1 MPSKLPMVH
10 LVIDEDLKD
19 KISEFHHKHRFKS
32 QSEAMRWLLAWAL
45 KKEPKP

>member
-10 LVIDEDLKD
+10 LVVDEALKD

-32 QSEAMRWLLAWAL
+32 QSEAMRWLLTWAL
-45 KKEPKP
+45 KQAPKP